1 MIQEETI
8 KQIKESIDI
17 VEVINDFITLKKS
30 GSSYKALSPFSSEK
44 TPSFFVSPSKQI
56 FKCFSTGKGGDAIE
70 FLMLIDG
77 LTYVESLKYLGNKY
91 GIEIIEN
98 SNENFS
104 NSNRSIKE
112 SLHIILNKSVSYYK
126 ECLNSDEGK
135 KIAFSYLKERD
146 FNKDVVD
153 LFEIGFSQD
162 KWDGV
167 YSFLKDSGF
176 EKKNMLDA
184 GLIIENKNKIYDRF
198 RNRIIFPIHNISGK
212 VIAFGARVLSDSP
225 NQPKYINSPESILYK
240 KSNVLYGM
248 YQSKNF
254 IRQTDKCYIVEGYTD
269 VISLHQKGIN
279 NVVASSGTSLTTNQ
293 IKLIKRYTNNI
304 TILFDGDEAGLKAS
318 MRGIDMI
325 LESDSNVRVILF
337 PEGEDPD
344 SYSRKINA
352 STLKDYLSKNEIDF
366 ITFKLDLLYR
376 FSKNDPLK
384 KVDTIRDIL
393 ISISKIPDTLKRS
406 VYIKESSMKLDI
418 EEDVLISE
426 LNKILLND
434 KNFDT
439 KIVKNEFKNINKKLI
454 SVQNA
459 IDLQEKECMRI
470 LVSYGTSS
478 EINYNG
484 VDRNSFIKYFI
495 NEIEDIKFTN
505 INHIQ
510 IIKCFKQEINNNNVI
525 DVNYF
530 LNHDDKELKDEVID
544 LLSSK
549 YELSENW
556 KKKYKISTIEEK
568 EILQKASLNTI
579 LRLKFRLIQKMI
591 ENNIKLLNKK
601 ELSNK
606 KEKEIIIDHQKLKK
620 IEMEIANELGNVTSK

>member
-1 MIQEETI
+1 
-8 KQIKESIDI
+8 
-17 VEVINDFITLKKS
+17 
-30 GSSYKALSPFSSEK
+30 
-44 TPSFFVSPSKQI
+44 
-56 FKCFSTGKGGDAIE
+56 
-70 FLMLIDG
+70 
-77 LTYVESLKYLGNKY
+77 
-91 GIEIIEN
+91 
-98 SNENFS
+98 
-104 NSNRSIKE
+104 
-112 SLHIILNKSVSYYK
+112 
-126 ECLNSDEGK
+126 
-135 KIAFSYLKERD
+135 
-146 FNKDVVD
+146 
-153 LFEIGFSQD
+153 
-162 KWDGV
+162 
-167 YSFLKDSGF
+167 
-176 EKKNMLDA
+176 
-184 GLIIENKNKIYDRF
+184 
-198 RNRIIFPIHNISGK
+198 
-212 VIAFGARVLSDSP
+212 
-225 NQPKYINSPESILYK
+225 
-240 KSNVLYGM
+240 M

-269 VISLHQKGIN
+269 VISLHQKEIN
-279 NVVASSGTSLTTNQ
+279 NVVASSGTSLTVNQ

-337 PEGEDPD
+337 PKGEDPD
-344 SYSRKINA
+344 SYSRKINS
-352 STLKDYLSKNEIDF
+352 STFKDYLSKNEIDF
-366 ITFKLDLLYR
+366 ITFKIDLLYR

-406 VYIKESSMKLDI
+406 VYIKETSMKLEM

-439 KIVKNEFKNINKKLI
+439 KIEKNRFKNINKKLI

-505 INHIQ
+505 LNHIQ
-510 IIKCFKQEINNNNVI
+510 IIKCFKEEIKNNNVI

-530 LNHDDKELKDEVID
+530 LNHDDKELFNLKDIALQYLLSFGSFGFFGSSGFFGSVIGSSIIASSSNT
-544 LLSSK
+544 LLSSGFSLGSTSAVSFNSRSFSILVGSTSSGIFSK
-549 YELSENW
+549 SFFSISETSTFTVQVFELS
-556 KKKYKISTIEEK
+556 
-568 EILQKASLNTI
+568 
-579 LRLKFRLIQKMI
+579 
-591 ENNIKLLNKK
+591 
-601 ELSNK
+601 
-606 KEKEIIIDHQKLKK
+606 
-620 IEMEIANELGNVTSK
+620 